1 MAKAT
6 VECVCKHCNNT
17 FEITRTFCSG
27 KEARRFE
34 EYAAGSYDEC
44 DECRNKRKASESAG
58 KAAKII
64 AEYGIPDITG
74 VSDKQINYA
83 SSLRNRYIAQYPD
96 RIKRAYSYL
105 KQITAQE
112 DGLKKFADEKFQ
124 GNIEA
129 ATVDIMTHYKF
140 DIEYI
145 VLTCS
150 DASKI
155 IDTLK

>member
-17 FEITRTFCSG
+17 FKVTRTFHSRT
-27 KEARRFE
+27 EACKFE

-44 DECRNKRKASESAG
+44 DDCRNKRKAAEYAD

-83 SSLRNRYIAQYPD
+83 ISLRNRYIAQYPD

-105 KQITAQE
+105 NQITAQA
-112 DGLKKFADEKFQ
+112 DRLKKFADEKFQ

-145 VLTCS
+145 LLTCS
-150 DASKI
+150 DAGKI
-155 IDTLK
+155 IEKLR

>member
-17 FEITRTFCSG
+17 FEVTRTFNSG
-27 KEARRFE
+27 AEARKFE

-44 DECRNKRKASESAG
+44 DGCRNKRKAAESAN

-64 AEYGIPDITG
+64 AEYGIPTITG
-74 VSDKQINYA
+74 VSDKQVNYA
-83 SSLRNRYIAQYPD
+83 ISLRNRYIAQYPD
-96 RIKRAYSYL
+96 QIKRAYSYL
-105 KQITAQE
+105 NQITAQV
-112 DGLKKFADEKFQ
+112 DGLKKFADENFC

-129 ATVDIMTHYKF
+129 ATVDIMTHYNLGL
-140 DIEYI
+140 EYI
-145 VLTCS
+145 LLTCS